1 MDTVKLNT
9 HIRTLNGNTSVIGID
24 GDVTAQAED
33 TLTKAFNEV
42 TSQGARNILLDFSK
56 LDYMNSSGIGLLVTL
71 LIRVKRQNQRLY
83 ACGLSEYYR
92 QIFELT
98 RLEEAIAIYPTE
110 EEALA
115 ALNHN
120 K

>member
-1 MDTVKLNT
+1 MDTLQLNT
-9 HIRTLNGNTSVIGID
+9 QVRNLNGATSVIEII
-24 GDVTAQAED
+24 GDVTAQAEEA
-33 TLTKAFNEV
+33 LTEAFNQV
-42 TSQGARNILLDFSK
+42 TGQGARNILLDFSQ

-98 RLEEAIAIYPTE
+98 RLEEAIAIYASQ

-115 ALNHN
+115 ALN
-120 K
+120 

>member
-1 MDTVKLNT
+1 MDAISLTT
-9 HIRTLNGNTSVIGID
+9 QIRNLNGVASVIEIV
-24 GDVTAQAED
+24 GDVTGQSED
-33 TLTKAFNEV
+33 ILTEAFNQV
-42 TSQGARNILLDFSK
+42 TSQGARNILLDFSQ

-98 RLEEAIAIYPTE
+98 RLDEAIVIYPTE
-110 EEALA
+110 QEAMA
-115 ALNHN
+115 AL

>member
-1 MDTVKLNT
+1 MDRVDLTT
-9 HIRTLNGNTSVIGID
+9 QIRNLNGNIGMIEII
-24 GDVTAQAED
+24 GDVTGQSED
-33 TLTKAFNEV
+33 ALMGAYNQV
-42 TSQGARNILLDFSK
+42 TSQGARNILLDFSR

-83 ACGLSEYYR
+83 ACGLTEYYR
-92 QIFELT
+92 QIFDLT
-98 RLEEAIAIYPTE
+98 RLEEAIVIYPSE

-115 ALNHN
+115 AI

>member
-1 MDTVKLNT
+1 MDTVSLT
-9 HIRTLNGNTSVIGID
+9 TQIRNMNGATSVIAIV
-24 GDVTAQAED
+24 GDVTGQSED
-33 TLTKAFNEV
+33 ALTEAFNQA
-42 TSQGARNILLDFSK
+42 TSDGARNILLDFSQ

-98 RLEEAIAIYPTE
+98 RLDEAIMIFPTEQEAIAAI
-110 EEALA
+110 
-115 ALNHN
+115 

>member
-1 MDTVKLNT
+1 MDTVGLT
-9 HIRTLNGNTSVIGID
+9 TQIRNITGATSVIEIV
-24 GDVTAQAED
+24 GDVTGQSED
-33 TLTKAFNEV
+33 ALTDAFNQV
-42 TSQGARNILLDFSK
+42 TSHGARNILLDFSQ

-92 QIFELT
+92 QIFDLT
-98 RLEEAIAIYPTE
+98 RLDEAIVIYPTE
-110 EEALA
+110 QEALA
-115 ALNHN
+115 AI

>member
-1 MDTVKLNT
+1 MDRVDLTT
-9 HIRTLNGNTSVIGID
+9 QIHYMNGVTSVIEIV
-24 GDVTAQAED
+24 GDVTGQSED
-33 TLTKAFNEV
+33 ALTEAFNQV
-42 TSQGARNILLDFSK
+42 TSQGARNILLDFSR

-98 RLEEAIAIYPTE
+98 RLEEAILIYPSE

-115 ALNHN
+115 AI

>member
-1 MDTVKLNT
+1 MDRVDLTT
-9 HIRTLNGNTSVIGID
+9 QIRNLNGNIGMIEIV
-24 GDVTAQAED
+24 GDVTGQSED
-33 TLTKAFNEV
+33 ALMGAYNQV
-42 TSQGARNILLDFSK
+42 TSQGARNILLDFSR

-92 QIFELT
+92 QIFDLT
-98 RLEEAIAIYPTE
+98 RLDEAIVIYPTE
-110 EEALA
+110 QEAMA
-115 ALNHN
+115 AL

>member
-1 MDTVKLNT
+1 MDRVDLTT
-9 HIRTLNGNTSVIGID
+9 QIRNLNGNIGMIEII
-24 GDVTAQAED
+24 GDVTGQSED
-33 TLTKAFNEV
+33 ALMGAYNQV
-42 TSQGARNILLDFSK
+42 TSQGARNILLDFSR

-83 ACGLSEYYR
+83 ACGLTEYYR
-92 QIFELT
+92 QIFDLT
-98 RLEEAIAIYPTE
+98 RLDEAIVIYPSE

-115 ALNHN
+115 AI

>member
-1 MDTVKLNT
+1 MNTVVLTTNVRNLNS
-9 HIRTLNGNTSVIGID
+9 HTSLIEVIG
-24 GDVTAQAED
+24 DVNAQAEGP
-33 TLTKAFNEV
+33 LTDAYNQASSNGV
-42 TSQGARNILLDFSK
+42 RNIILDFTR
-56 LDYMNSSGIGLLVTL
+56 LDYMNSTGIGLLVTL
-71 LIRVKRQNQRLY
+71 LIRVKRQNQRLL

-110 EEALA
+110 QEAVASL
-115 ALNHN
+115 

>member
-1 MDTVKLNT
+1 MDTVELT
-9 HIRTLNGNTSVIGID
+9 TQIRNLNGNIGMIEIV
-24 GDVTAQAED
+24 GDVTGQSED
-33 TLTKAFNEV
+33 ALMGAYNQV
-42 TSQGARNILLDFSK
+42 TSQGARNILLDFSQ

-92 QIFELT
+92 QIFDLT
-98 RLEEAIAIYPTE
+98 RLDEAIVIYPTE
-110 EEALA
+110 QEAIA
-115 ALNHN
+115 AL